1 MKKQGA
7 CYIVG
12 AGEFTPLYSTP
23 AAEDYVIAADGGY
36 RYLQQIGIHPDLVLG
51 DFDSLPKKPQHDNLI
66 ELPAEKDDTDMLYAL
81 KVGLEKGFRI
91 FYLYGG
97 MGGRFDHTIAN
108 LQSLAFLSQNGA
120 VGFLFGKEDVTTVL
134 SGPSVCFD
142 SGAEGYFSLFS
153 FGEHCE
159 GVCIRGLKYELE
171 NASLCHTFPIG
182 TSNEF
187 IQKESEITI
196 AKGMA
201 AMVFAQK
208 NLAHIKRIEQRLDKQ
223 GKKGII

>member
-12 AGEFTPLYSTP
+12 AGDFTPFYSTP
-23 AAEDYVIAADGGY
+23 SEGDYIIAADGGY
-36 RYLQQIGIHPDLVLG
+36 RYLKQMGLQPDLVLG
-51 DFDSLPKKPQHDNLI
+51 DFDSLLEKPAHDNLI

-81 KVGLEKGFRI
+81 KVGLRKGFQT

-97 MGGRFDHTIAN
+97 TGGRFEHTLAN

-120 VGFLFGKEDVTTVL
+120 IGFLFGQNDVTTIL
-134 SGPSVCFD
+134 SNPSVCFD

-153 FGEHCE
+153 FGEHCD

-171 NASLCHTFPIG
+171 DAELCHTFPIG

-196 AKGMA
+196 AHGMA
-201 AMVFAQK
+201 ILVFAQK
-208 NLAHIKRIEQRLDKQ
+208 NLEHLKRIEQKA
-223 GKKGII
+223 

>member
-12 AGEFTPLYSTP
+12 AGDFTSLYSTP
-23 AAEDYVIAADGGY
+23 TEADYIIAADGGY
-36 RYLQQIGIHPDLVLG
+36 RYLKELGIHPDLVLG
-51 DFDSLPKKPQHDNLI
+51 DFDSLLEKPLHDNLI

-81 KVGLEKGFRI
+81 KVGLQKGFRT

-97 MGGRFDHTIAN
+97 MGGRFEHTIAN

-120 VGFLFGKEDVTTVL
+120 IGFLFGKDDVTTIL
-134 SGPSVCFD
+134 NSPSVCFD
-142 SGAEGYFSLFS
+142 SGADGYFSLFS
-153 FGEHCE
+153 FGEHCS

-171 NASLCHTFPIG
+171 DASLSHTFPIG

-187 IQKESEITI
+187 MQKESEITI
-196 AKGMA
+196 AHGMA
-201 AMVFAQK
+201 ILIFAQE
-208 NLAHIKRIEQRLDKQ
+208 NLAHLKRIEQRA
-223 GKKGII
+223 

>member
-36 RYLQQIGIHPDLVLG
+36 RYLQQMGIYPDLVLG
-51 DFDSLPKKPQHDNLI
+51 DFDSLLEKPQHAHLI

-81 KVGLEKGFRI
+81 KVGLEKGFQT

-108 LQSLAFLSQNGA
+108 LQSLAFLSRHGA
-120 VGFLFGKEDVTTVL
+120 AGFLFGKEDVTTVL
-134 SGPSVCFD
+134 NSPSVCFD

-201 AMVFAQK
+201 LLVFGQQNLSHVKHMKQSICNQK
-208 NLAHIKRIEQRLDKQ
+208 R
-223 GKKGII
+223 